1 MKPTN
6 YVEITGFFPWKRYYL
21 FFDRIEDREL
31 HRLLRREGVRPTVKK
46 GDVLIKPGVPYE
58 MVLCSVLE
66 KQAYKFE
73 DCMQKRMKL
82 AMIVGDDEY
91 VEFGRHF
98 TAMVKQMEEE
108 Q

>member
-6 YVEITGFFPWKRYYL
+6 YVEITGVLPWKRHYL
-21 FFDRIEDREL
+21 IFDRDGDREL
-31 HRLLRREGVRPTVKK
+31 ARLLRRENVKPVVRK
-46 GDVLIKPGVPYE
+46 GDVLMRPDDPYA
-58 MVLCSVLE
+58 MVLCSVLSR
-66 KQAYKFE
+66 QADKFE
-73 DCMQKRMKL
+73 DCMRKRMKL

>member
-1 MKPTN
+1 MEPTN
-6 YVEITGFFPWKRYYL
+6 YVEIENRLIWRRGYL
-21 FFDRIEDREL
+21 MFDREGDREL
-31 HRLLRREGVRPTVKK
+31 DRLFRREGVKLSVRK
-46 GDVLIKPGVPYE
+46 GDVFMRPDSPYSMVICSVPY
-58 MVLCSVLE
+58 
-66 KQAYKFE
+66 KKAYKFE
-73 DCMQKRMKL
+73 DCMRKRMKL

>member
-1 MKPTN
+1 M
-6 YVEITGFFPWKRYYL
+6 
-21 FFDRIEDREL
+21 
-31 HRLLRREGVRPTVKK
+31 
-46 GDVLIKPGVPYE
+46 
-58 MVLCSVLE
+58 LCSVLE